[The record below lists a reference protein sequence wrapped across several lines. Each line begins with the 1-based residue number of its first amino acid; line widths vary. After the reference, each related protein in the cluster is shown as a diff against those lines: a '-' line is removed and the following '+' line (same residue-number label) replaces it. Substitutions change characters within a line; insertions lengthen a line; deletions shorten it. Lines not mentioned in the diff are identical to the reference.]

1 MTEGNEVEELTDIFR
16 TLLLQQ
22 RDLQQQ
28 LTTLNQSIAHTNERL
43 SLLLET
49 NQEEPNGITET
60 SATIND
66 SIRRRNSFEI
76 GDRVIV
82 TNRYRGLQGT
92 VGKIIKLSNAQATI
106 EADNGETFRK
116 YKQNLRK
123 L

>member
-28 LTTLNQSIAHTNERL
+28 LTTLNQSIANTNERL

-106 EADNGETFRK
+106 ETDNGETFRK

>member
-1 MTEGNEVEELTDIFR
+1 MTKGNEVEELTDIFR

>member
-66 SIRRRNSFEI
+66 SIKRRNSFEI

-106 EADNGETFRK
+106 EADNRETFRK

>member
-1 MTEGNEVEELTDIFR
+1 MTEGNEEEELTDIFK

-28 LTTLNQSIAHTNERL
+28 LTTLNQSITNTNERL
-43 SLLLET
+43 NLLLET
-49 NQEEPNGITET
+49 NQEPNGNIET
-60 SATIND
+60 SAIINEPV
-66 SIRRRNSFEI
+66 RRRNSFDI

-106 EADNGETFRK
+106 ETDNGETFRK
-116 YKQNLRK
+116 YKQNLRR